1 MPILS
6 AEALSDLSIN
16 DNDNKKEFLD
26 WWDFSLKMLLPFL
39 LKLGH
44 KSSLFRQGFTQN
56 LIISSTQLREHLNFD
71 LNTEEGL
78 PLLETKN

>member
-26 WWDFSLKMLLPFL
+26 WWDVSLKMLLTFL